1 VAVSTQGLQISRV
14 IVPAVTVYVVYIQLT
29 AMSRNKPAMLTGILL
44 VYGVWILVLLDV
56 SFINSL
62 ATIATSGSCV
72 LFIADLYLGWTTNRA
87 DCSAIYFIYFR

>member
-14 IVPAVTVYVVYIQLT
+14 VVPTITVYVVYIELT
-29 AMSRNKPAMLTGILL
+29 AMSRNEAAMQAGIFL
-44 VYGVWILVLLDV
+44 VDGIWILVLLDV

-87 DCSAIYFIYFR
+87 DCSAIYFIYLS

>member
-14 IVPAVTVYVVYIQLT
+14 VVPTITVYVVYVQLT
-29 AMSRNKPAMLTGILL
+29 AMSRNKPAMQAGIFLVNGIWILILL
-44 VYGVWILVLLDV
+44 YV

-72 LFIADLYLGWTTNRA
+72 LLIADLYLGWTTNRA
-87 DCSAIYFIYFR
+87 DCSAIYFIYLS

>member
-1 VAVSTQGLQISRV
+1 MAVSTQGLQISRV
-14 IVPAVTVYVVYIQLT
+14 VVPAVTVYVVYIQLT
-29 AMSRNKPAMLTGILL
+29 AMSGNKPAMQAGIFL
-44 VYGVWILVLLDV
+44 VDGIWILVLLDV

>member
-1 VAVSTQGLQISRV
+1 VAVSTQGLQISR
-14 IVPAVTVYVVYIQLT
+14 IVVPIVSVYVVYVEL
-29 AMSRNKPAMLTGILL
+29 AAVFRNKSAMQAGVLL
-44 VYGVWILVLLDV
+44 VDGIWILVLLDV

-87 DCSAIYFIYFR
+87 DCSAIYFIYLS